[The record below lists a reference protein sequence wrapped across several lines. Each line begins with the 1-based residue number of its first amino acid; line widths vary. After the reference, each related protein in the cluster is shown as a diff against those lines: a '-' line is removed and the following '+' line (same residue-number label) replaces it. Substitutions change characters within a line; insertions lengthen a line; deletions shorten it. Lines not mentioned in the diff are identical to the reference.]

1 MISERRIA
9 SEAAGGSLRQALV
22 SAIRRLSKAGV
33 DTACLDAE
41 VLLGDVLNVTREQ
54 LLSMLEMTLSEEQG
68 SHYETALARRL
79 EREPVAYISAKQE
92 FWSLD
97 FAVTPDVLI
106 PRPETERLVEVAL
119 MMAVRTNSKS
129 LAILDVG
136 TGCGAVAISLAKEL
150 TTAQVWAT
158 DISLAALDVARGNA
172 TRHRLAERIKFLCG
186 DLFLPVEG
194 EKFSMIVANP
204 PYVCSREIA
213 DLAPEVSRWEPR
225 SALDGGVDGLKFYR
239 AMAKYSWRFLA
250 PEGVIVVEIGA
261 DQGRAVK
268 EQFIGNGRYTD
279 VTLFQDYAGRDR
291 VIAARNCISMAG

>member
-9 SEAAGGSLRQALV
+9 SEASGGSLRRALV
-22 SAIRRLSKAGV
+22 SAIGRLSKAGV
-33 DTACLDAE
+33 DTARLDAE
-41 VLLGDVLNVTREQ
+41 VLLGHILNVTRGQ
-54 LLSMLEMTLSEEQG
+54 LISMLEVTLSDEQE
-68 SHYETALARRL
+68 SLYETALARRL

-119 MMAVRTNSKS
+119 MMAARMNSTP

-136 TGCGAVAISLAKEL
+136 TGSGAVAISLAKEL

-158 DISLAALDVARGNA
+158 DVSLAALDVARGNA
-172 TRHRLAERIKFLCG
+172 ARHGLGERVKFLCG
-186 DLFLPVEG
+186 DLFVPVEG

-225 SALDGGVDGLKFYR
+225 AALDGGVDGLKFSR
-239 AMAKYSWRFLA
+239 AMAKHSWRFLA
-250 PEGVIVVEIGA
+250 PDGVIVVEVGA
-261 DQGRAVK
+261 NQGPAVK
-268 EQFIGNGRYTD
+268 EQFIGTGRYAN
-279 VTLFQDYAGRDR
+279 VILFQDYAGRDR
-291 VIAARNCISMAG
+291 VVAARNCISMAG